1 MEGRIISEMRGGS
14 KYDTV
19 SAAIIYA
26 GHDAGWTLDEINA
39 MLAKAGKTTL
49 VEGSYTRFVSA
60 IRAIKACPDESKRQ
74 RAIDEWLC
82 RNETSLAGLNELL
95 K

>member
-1 MEGRIISEMRGGS
+1 MEGRIIEEMRSGS

-26 GHDAGWTLDEINA
+26 GHEAGWTLSEIND

-60 IRAIKACPDESKRQ
+60 IRAINACPDEAKRQ
-74 RAIDEWLC
+74 RAINEWLC
-82 RNETSLAGLNELL
+82 RSETSLAGIARLL
-95 K
+95 S

>member
-1 MEGRIISEMRGGS
+1 MEGRIISEMRAGS

-26 GHDAGWTLDEINA
+26 GYDAGWSLEEIND
-39 MLAKAGKTTL
+39 MLVKAGKTTL

-60 IRAIKACPDESKRQ
+60 IRAIKACPDEGKRQ
-74 RAIDEWLC
+74 RAVNEWLC

>member
-26 GHDAGWTLDEINA
+26 GHDAGWSLEEIND
-39 MLAKAGKTTL
+39 MLVKAGKTTL

>member
-1 MEGRIISEMRGGS
+1 MEGRIISEMRAGS

-26 GHDAGWTLDEINA
+26 GYDAGWSLEEIND
-39 MLAKAGKTTL
+39 MLVKAGKTTL
-49 VEGSYTRFVSA
+49 FEGSYTRFVSA
-60 IRAIKACPDESKRQ
+60 IRAIKACPDEAKRQ
-74 RAIDEWLC
+74 NAVNEWLC

>member
-1 MEGRIISEMRGGS
+1 MEGRIIDEMRAGS

-26 GHDAGWTLDEINA
+26 GYDAGWKLDEIND
-39 MLAKAGKTTL
+39 MLVKTGKTTL

-60 IRAIKACPDESKRQ
+60 IRAIKACPDEAKRQ
-74 RAIDEWLC
+74 KAINEWLC
-82 RNETSLAGLNELL
+82 RNETSLAGINNLL

>member
-26 GHDAGWTLDEINA
+26 GYDAGWKLDEINA
-39 MLAKAGKTTL
+39 MLSKAGREPL

-60 IRAIKACPDESKRQ
+60 IRAIKACPDDAKRQ

-82 RNETSLAGLNELL
+82 RNETSLAGIAGLL
-95 K
+95 A